1 MTSEAAI
8 QALAADAQAQGAS
21 DVHLDLDVDAVR
33 VRLRVDGRLRHWVPA
48 RLEPDRL
55 RAAAWDVAGSGT
67 DRLGEWQVAS
77 HADGGRLA
85 LRLRAR
91 RPAALAEGLS
101 ALGMAPAQAR
111 MLVRATERPGGLI
124 VVAGPAGSGR
134 RTTIA
139 ALLGGDARTHS
150 VVAVDLALTGAL
162 TITGPSAQAAIERA
176 LSLDPDTLILGELTD
191 RGAAALAFQIA
202 ASGRRVIARIEAP
215 DAIAA
220 FERLRALKVERLAL
234 AAQLRVV
241 TAQRLAER
249 LCHACRRPVQASNR
263 VAALL
268 GFDPGAVIHES
279 TGCGECAGQGTAGA
293 IGVFE
298 ALVLDPAVARLVND
312 GADAALLARH
322 AFLNAPRLDSAAR
335 SMAREGLIDVAEAVR
350 LSRG

>member
-8 QALAADAQAQGAS
+8 KALAADAQAQGAS
-21 DVHLDLDVDAVR
+21 DVHLDLDLDAVR

-55 RAAAWDVAGSGT
+55 RAAAWDVAGSGA
-67 DRLGEWQVAS
+67 DRLGDWQVAS

-85 LRLRAR
+85 LRLRAE
-91 RPAALAEGLS
+91 RPGALAEGLTG
-101 ALGMAPAQAR
+101 LGMAPVQAR
-111 MLVRATERPGGLI
+111 TLVRATERPGGLI
-124 VVAGPAGSGR
+124 AVAGPAGSGR

-139 ALLGGDARTHS
+139 ALLSGEARTHS
-150 VVAVDLALTGAL
+150 VVAVGLSLSGAL
-162 TITGPSAQAAIERA
+162 TIAGPNAQAAIEQA
-176 LSLDPDTLILGELTD
+176 LSLDPDMLVLGELDD
-191 RGAAALAFQIA
+191 RGAAALAFQVA

-220 FERLRALKVERLAL
+220 FERLRMLKVDRLAL

-241 TAQRLAER
+241 TAQRLADR
-249 LCHACRRPVQASNR
+249 LCHACRRPVQADNR
-263 VAALL
+263 TAALL

-279 TGCGECAGQGTAGA
+279 AGCGECAGRGTAGA

-298 ALVLDPAVARLVND
+298 ALVLDPALARLVND

-335 SMAREGLIDVAEAVR
+335 SMAREGLIDAAEAVR